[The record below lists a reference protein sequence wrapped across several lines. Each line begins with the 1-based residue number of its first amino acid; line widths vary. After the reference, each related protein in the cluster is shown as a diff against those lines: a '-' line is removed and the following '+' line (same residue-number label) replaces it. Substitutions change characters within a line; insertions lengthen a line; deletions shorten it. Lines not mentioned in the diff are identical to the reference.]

1 MPPTQPALSNNETL
15 TNFVNDILDVSS
27 IVMKRALQDGC
38 RENQLYMAAAAGIA
52 TFTTAVMLGVPKD
65 KALEAAIRTGITV
78 NEAADAAVALSS
90 KTKDAQTR
98 VKKAIDVAA
107 TTLGKSAYNNVTG
120 ISAPKRGLVKTN
132 VERTVLKETIA
143 PSTKEVRMEGGASP
157 GEQDTSN
164 LAWIF
169 DDNEMH
175 GGVFPWSEDIGSRTE
190 ANYTMG
196 NYTMGNYTS
205 GYEFDEPEQYDDGT
219 WYDTAAQFG
228 RNAWDTATQFG
239 RNMYETGVNW
249 GSNAGTATLDFLINS
264 GRKIGDMFGHN
275 RRTVEID
282 EGVCPADFDEGVCPA
297 TDLQDNRGLIRRGV
311 DFLSRPM
318 VQIGVRALAR
328 ASPYLERM
336 ASKWWHD
343 YNLPPEEDI
352 DLQGE
357 VEKKIR
363 EQRDKRVYDVGWA
376 QPKEKTVGQ
385 IVEEVKREHD
395 VNWANKYIK
404 NAKFRDKVEN
414 IVGNTWH
421 IAKNVLIGAA
431 EDAAALKQH
440 EDHLNYLQAIAKT
453 NQGNERLMREIEFQK
468 AHPLLYAFRDART
481 RWNQRRRGFWP
492 TVGATIA
499 APARGVSSYLQND
512 LRADERLL
520 REYKQQPL
528 PQAAVNYGSLF
539 ANNSPIPSSIP
550 QTTVRAYPS
559 SIPLSKTME
568 QSTGNKKVAVEPVQS
583 VSATSGKKNKP
594 LKTKVERES
603 LASPYAQDSST
614 RTTKK
619 AKSVPVSKRETPSV
633 LWVMPQESKAVRTER
648 KTATKKS
655 KPSALRKGLVRGAKA
670 AAKVGLVAAVKAGVA
685 KGALS
690 AGVGKLL
697 AAAIPGLLT
706 GIPIPA

>member
-90 KTKDAQTR
+90 KTKDVQTR

-107 TTLGKSAYNNVTG
+107 STLGNSAYNNVTG
-120 ISAPKRGLVKTN
+120 ISAPKRGLVKAN

-143 PSTKEVRMEGGASP
+143 PSTKEVRMQGGASP
-157 GEQDTSN
+157 DVLDSSN

-169 DDNEMH
+169 DDDDDDEMR
-175 GGVFPWSEDIGSRTE
+175 GGVFPWSEDIGTRSE
-190 ANYTMG
+190 A

-205 GYEFDEPEQYDDGT
+205 GYDYEPESEPEPIDST
-219 WYDTAAQFG
+219 WYGD
-228 RNAWDTATQFG
+228 AWNTATNVG
-239 RNMYETGVNW
+239 RSAFNW
-249 GSNAGTATLDFLINS
+249 VWDSGKNIYGYFHRPGNTAP
-264 GRKIGDMFGHN
+264 
-275 RRTVEID
+275 VD

-297 TDLQDNRGLIRRGV
+297 TDLQDNRGLIRRGI
-311 DFLSRPM
+311 DWLATPM

-343 YNLPPEEDI
+343 RNLPPEEDI

-357 VEKKIR
+357 VAKKIR

-431 EDAAALKQH
+431 ADAAALKQH

-453 NQGNERLMREIEFQK
+453 NQGNEMLMREIEFQK

-481 RWNQRRRGFWP
+481 RWNQRSRGFWP

-499 APARGVSSYLQND
+499 APARGVASYLQND

-559 SIPLSKTME
+559 SIPLSQTMT

-583 VSATSGKKNKP
+583 VSATSGKKNKS
-594 LKTKVERES
+594 LKTKVEKDP
-603 LASPYAQDSST
+603 LASPYVQDSSI

-619 AKSVPVSKRETPSV
+619 AKSVPVSKREIPSV
-633 LWVMPQESKAVRTER
+633 IWVMPQESKAVQAER

-670 AAKVGLVAAVKAGVA
+670 VAKVGLAAAVKSAVA
-685 KGALS
+685 NGALS
-690 AGVGKLL
+690 GVAGKLL
-697 AAAIPGLLT
+697 TAGVTGLLT
-706 GIPIPA
+706 GIPV